1 PLAIKLSRRLGL
13 TQSAP
18 ATPATGGDVLP
29 VNVNLTIFA
38 ELAARYRPKPYA
50 GRVLVVHAEDRGPEY
65 RQNPTLGW
73 EDLAAF
79 GADVVFVPGDHM
91 TLMR

>member
-1 PLAIKLSRRLGL
+1 
-13 TQSAP
+13 
-18 ATPATGGDVLP
+18 
-29 VNVNLTIFA
+29 VNLTIFA

-91 TLMR
+91 TLMRKPHVERLAGELSCRLGRDGGTVSAVTGPG